1 MKKTLFAVVLIFA
14 VLLVCAG
21 CADKDPEAKL
31 VGTWSVNYDG
41 YTYTFVFRTDH
52 TGVATIAQ
60 GSNSMD
66 INFSWVLDGTT
77 VRFTVDE
84 NSGIVLSDLTFNGTT
99 LSGTDGINGTTIA
112 FTKQ

>member
-1 MKKTLFAVVLIFA
+1 MKKTLFAVVLILA

-31 VGTWSVNYDG
+31 VGTWSANYSG
-41 YTYTFVFRTDH
+41 YTYTVVFRADH
-52 TGVATIAQ
+52 TGVLTMVH

-66 INFSWVLDGTT
+66 VDFTWVLDGTT
-77 VRFTVDE
+77 VKFTVEGGGSIADM
-84 NSGIVLSDLTFNGTT
+84 TFNGTT
-99 LSGTDGINGTTIA
+99 LSVTNNASGGETIT